1 MASHI
6 SLKGPQR
13 GRTMVTA
20 GLDPRSG
27 GLIYALVPKGDAQQ
41 PECQFVSRKHG
52 YVRPRWGRVSRG
64 MPLSAGQDL
73 RLCTCDP
80 FGVLLRS
87 FLLGNLEHCL
97 RPFKALHSRCYL
109 NAPVPSKHCFHAAIS
124 MPSCLQSIA
133 PVLPS
138 QCSHSVN

>member
-20 GLDPRSG
+20 GLDPRSEG
-27 GLIYALVPKGDAQQ
+27 HIYAFVPKGDAQQ
-41 PECQFVSRKHG
+41 PECQFVSRKHC

-73 RLCTCDP
+73 RLCTCYP
-80 FGVLLRS
+80 FGVLLRR
-87 FLLGNLEHCL
+87 FLLGNLEHRL
-97 RPFKALHSRCYL
+97 RPFRALLSCSYL
-109 NAPVPSKHCFHAAIS
+109 IAPVHSEQCSSDAIS
-124 MPSCLQSIA
+124 LLPCLQSIA
-133 PVLPS
+133 PMLLS
-138 QCSHSVN
+138 QCSRSVN